1 MTMDAE
7 RLRNVAIVTDLKLW
21 PFSSQDEKDEYEELK
36 EAGYALLKRAHEQF
50 MAAAAR
56 RE

>member
-1 MTMDAE
+1 MDAE
-7 RLRNVAIVTDLKLW
+7 RLRNVAIVPDLKLW
-21 PFSSQDEKDEYEELK
+21 PFSSQAEKDEYEELK

>member
-1 MTMDAE
+1 MDAE
-7 RLRNVAIVTDLKLW
+7 RLRNVATNTDLKLW
-21 PFSSQDEKDEYEELK
+21 PFSSQAEKDEYDELK
-36 EAGYALLKRAHEQF
+36 EAGYALLKQAHERF

>member
-1 MTMDAE
+1 MDAE
-7 RLRNVAIVTDLKLW
+7 RLSNVATKTDLKLW
-21 PFSSQDEKDEYEELK
+21 PFASKAEKDEYEELK
-36 EAGYALLKRAHEQF
+36 EAGYALLKQAHELF